1 VAAVGC
7 LVLGVAVLAGT
18 AALGL
23 PLLAPAAALA
33 LLAVP
38 LLLVRPV
45 AVLVLATVAEFA
57 NLSTVAAGN
66 GLPGGETAALV
77 FSALAALLA
86 WRRGQ
91 IRPGWSPLV
100 VVVLLYLL
108 AQTVSALANQ
118 TIDPSLTAAAAS
130 ETNLTA
136 VLETAKALLWPL
148 VAGMLLLIPG
158 RVPEAMARAIALT
171 LAVLAALTMFQEF
184 ALGNGT
190 SLAGLSN
197 VPLVADVG
205 GATARHAGPQGDAN
219 FWGRVLVLGLPFA
232 LSLAQMA
239 RRTGAKLGWLAAA
252 AAICGGIVLTGS
264 RGALLA
270 AFLVGLVWALLA
282 GGRWAKA
289 VLFAPVVGALALF
302 VPGVGSRLATLSL
315 LGTSDSLEV
324 VDPSLEGRLAAQR
337 VALEV
342 LVDHPVLGVGPGNFL
357 AVTQD
362 YLSRL
367 GLDTLPLAPH
377 NQYLEAAAEG
387 GLLGLTAWLL
397 VLGGGIL
404 VALRARLLARS
415 GGPAVAREAPLPLSN
430 AVLAALAG
438 WAVASVFLHLAT
450 FRTFLFVL
458 ALGAAL
464 DIRARRR
471 VEELRLQPDLGQSAG
486 GGPLT
491 TSATRTGSGRGR
503 RLRYAAAGLAGL
515 LVLGA
520 AALWNAAGP
529 QERTWS
535 ASSSMQLVSVDEGG
549 RTRRPTTWTRSAA
562 PVWSAPWPASWPA
575 RASPTRAWPGW
586 RRTRSTSRASRWRSP
601 GRCSRRSSSSPPPAR
616 TRTWRG
622 SSRRRPGPPHPAS
635 STTSARCTAS
645 ATWPGRR
652 SSRSTR
658 RPTTAAGHWC
668 RSGSAHSSPACP
680 WCPPSAPTA
689 GRPAASS
696 GDRWCRRRGGG
707 AHGVPTAQP
716 PGPPSAFPA
725 ATGTSP
731 SPVLPNAS
739 GRRAPALLR
748 RTSSPRW

>member
-1 VAAVGC
+1 MTRSVAPADVSRPAAESSVRPSPGSSGAGVGAVVAAVGC

-503 RLRYAAAGLAGL
+503 RLRSAAAGLAGL

-535 ASSSMQLVSVDEGG
+535 ASSSMQLVSVDEGQSDSPAYDLDTLS
-549 RTRRPTTWTRSAA
+549 RTGLVRTLAGIVASPRFADEGLARVAAYPIDVEGVTVEVTGSVQSALVVATATGPNPEVARFVAEETRAAASGFLNDISPLYGVRNVAGA
-562 PVWSAPWPASWPA
+562 PVIEEHPPSYDRRWALVPLGVGALLAGVSLVSAV
-575 RASPTRAWPGW
+575 RAH
-586 RRTRSTSRASRWRSP
+586 RREASRVQR
-601 GRCSRRSSSSPPPAR
+601 
-616 TRTWRG
+616 
-622 SSRRRPGPPHPAS
+622 
-635 STTSARCTAS
+635 
-645 ATWPGRR
+645 
-652 SSRSTR
+652 
-658 RPTTAAGHWC
+658 
-668 RSGSAHSSPACP
+668 
-680 WCPPSAPTA
+680 
-689 GRPAASS
+689 
-696 GDRWCRRRGGG
+696 
-707 AHGVPTAQP
+707 
-716 PGPPSAFPA
+716 
-725 ATGTSP
+725 
-731 SPVLPNAS
+731 
-739 GRRAPALLR
+739 
-748 RTSSPRW
+748 

>member
-1 VAAVGC
+1 MTRTAAPADVSRPAAESSVRPSTGSSGRGAGVGAVAAAVAC
-7 LVLGVAVLAGT
+7 LGVGVAVLAGT

-45 AVLVLATVAEFA
+45 AVLVLVTIAEFA
-57 NLSTVAAGN
+57 NLSTVAAEN

-77 FSALAALLA
+77 FAALAALLA
-86 WRRGQ
+86 WQRGQ
-91 IRPGWSPLV
+91 VRPGWSPLV

-118 TIDPSLTAAAAS
+118 DIDPSLTPAADS

-148 VAGMLLLIPG
+148 VVGMLLLVRG
-158 RVPEAMARAIALT
+158 RAPQAMARAIALT
-171 LAVLAALTMFQEF
+171 LAVLATLTMVQEF
-184 ALGNGT
+184 ALGNAT

-239 RRTGAKLGWLAAA
+239 RRASARLGWLTAA

-270 AFLVGLVWALLA
+270 AFLVGVIWALLA

-324 VDPSLEGRLAAQR
+324 VDPSLEGRLAAQQ

-357 AVTQD
+357 AVTEG

-397 VLGGGIL
+397 VLGGGFL

-450 FRTFLFVL
+450 FRTLLFVV

-471 VEELRLQPDLGQSAG
+471 VEELRLQPDPGEGVDA
-486 GGPLT
+486 GPLG
-491 TSATRTGSGRGR
+491 TSPTRAASPRGR
-503 RLRYAAAGLAGL
+503 WLRYSAAGLAGL

-535 ASSSMQLVSVDEGG
+535 ASSSMQLVSVDEGRSDSPAYDLDTLS
-549 RTRRPTTWTRSAA
+549 RTGLVRTLAGI
-562 PVWSAPWPASWPA
+562 V
-575 RASPTRAWPGW
+575 ASPRFAEEGLARVAAYPVDVEGVTVEVTGSVQSALVVVTATGPNPDVARFVAEETRAAASGFLNSISPLYGVRNVAGEPLVEENEASYD
-586 RRTRSTSRASRWRSP
+586 RRWALVPLGVAGLITVGLLVSVV
-601 GRCSRRSSSSPPPAR
+601 
-616 TRTWRG
+616 
-622 SSRRRPGPPHPAS
+622 RRRP
-635 STTSARCTAS
+635 
-645 ATWPGRR
+645 RR
-652 SSRSTR
+652 E
-658 RPTTAAGHWC
+658 
-668 RSGSAHSSPACP
+668 
-680 WCPPSAPTA
+680 A
-689 GRPAASS
+689 GR
-696 GDRWCRRRGGG
+696 
-707 AHGVPTAQP
+707 
-716 PGPPSAFPA
+716 
-725 ATGTSP
+725 
-731 SPVLPNAS
+731 VL
-739 GRRAPALLR
+739 R
-748 RTSSPRW
+748 

>member
-1 VAAVGC
+1 VAAVAC
-7 LVLGVAVLAGT
+7 LGAGVAILAAT

-23 PLLAPAAALA
+23 PLLAPAVALA

-57 NLSTVAAGN
+57 NLSTVAAVN
-66 GLPGGETAALV
+66 GLPGGETVALV
-77 FSALAALLA
+77 FAALATLLA

-100 VVVLLYLL
+100 VVALLYLL
-108 AQTVSALANQ
+108 AQVVSALANQ
-118 TIDPSLTAAAAS
+118 TIDPSLTPAAES

-148 VAGMLLLIPG
+148 IVGMLLLVPG

-171 LAVLAALTMFQEF
+171 LALLAALTMVQEF
-184 ALGNGT
+184 VIGNAT

-219 FWGRVLVLGLPFA
+219 FWGRVLALGLPFA

-239 RRTGAKLGWLAAA
+239 GRTRAMLGWLTVAAS
-252 AAICGGIVLTGS
+252 ICGGIVLTGS

-270 AFLVGLVWALLA
+270 AFLVGLGWALLA

-289 VLFAPVVGALALF
+289 VLFAPIVGALALF

-315 LGTSDSLEV
+315 LGTSDSLKV

-337 VALEV
+337 VAVEV
-342 LVDHPVLGVGPGNFL
+342 FVDHPVLGVGPGNFL
-357 AVTQD
+357 AVTEG

-367 GLDTLPLAPH
+367 ALDTLPLAPH

-387 GLLGLTAWLL
+387 GLLGLAAWLIL
-397 VLGGGIL
+397 LGGGIF

-415 GGPAVAREAPLPLSN
+415 GGPAVAREAPVPLSN

-450 FRTFLFVL
+450 FRTLLFVV

-471 VEELRLQPDLGQSAG
+471 VEELRLQPDPVQGVAAT
-486 GGPLT
+486 PLAPSP
-491 TSATRTGSGRGR
+491 TSTGLRRGR
-503 RLRYAAAGLAGL
+503 WVRYAAAALAGL
-515 LVLGA
+515 LLLGA
-520 AALWNAAGP
+520 AALWTAAGP
-529 QERTWS
+529 RERTWS
-535 ASSSMQLVSVDEGG
+535 ASSSMQLVSVDEGQSDSPAYDLDTLS
-549 RTRRPTTWTRSAA
+549 RTGLVRTLAGIVASPRFAEEGLARVAAYPVDVGGVTVEVTGSVRSALVVVTA
-562 PVWSAPWPASWPA
+562 TGPDPAVAGFVAEETRLAASDYLNDISPLYGVRDVAGEPVIEEHEPSYDRRWALVPLGVAALLAGVSLVSAV
-575 RASPTRAWPGW
+575 RA
-586 RRTRSTSRASRWRSP
+586 
-601 GRCSRRSSSSPPPAR
+601 
-616 TRTWRG
+616 
-622 SSRRRPGPPHPAS
+622 RRRE
-635 STTSARCTAS
+635 
-645 ATWPGRR
+645 GRR
-652 SSRSTR
+652 VLWWET
-658 RPTTAAGHWC
+658 
-668 RSGSAHSSPACP
+668 
-680 WCPPSAPTA
+680 
-689 GRPAASS
+689 GR
-696 GDRWCRRRGGG
+696 
-707 AHGVPTAQP
+707 
-716 PGPPSAFPA
+716 
-725 ATGTSP
+725 
-731 SPVLPNAS
+731 
-739 GRRAPALLR
+739 
-748 RTSSPRW
+748 

>member
-1 VAAVGC
+1 MTRTAAPADVSRPAAESSVRPSTGSSGRGAGIGAVAAAVAC
-7 LVLGVAVLAGT
+7 LGVGVAVLAGT

-45 AVLVLATVAEFA
+45 AVLVLVTFAEFA
-57 NLSTVAAGN
+57 NLSTVAAEN

-77 FSALAALLA
+77 FAALAALLA
-86 WRRGQ
+86 WQRGQ
-91 IRPGWSPLV
+91 VRPGWSPLV

-118 TIDPSLTAAAAS
+118 DIDPSLTPAADS

-148 VAGMLLLIPG
+148 VVGMLLLVRG
-158 RVPEAMARAIALT
+158 RAPQAMARAIALT
-171 LAVLAALTMFQEF
+171 LAVLATLTMVQEF
-184 ALGNGT
+184 VLGNAT
-190 SLAGLSN
+190 SLGGLSN
-197 VPLVADVG
+197 VPLIADVG

-232 LSLAQMA
+232 LSLTQMA
-239 RRTGAKLGWLAAA
+239 GRASARLGWLAAA

-270 AFLVGLVWALLA
+270 AFLVGVIWALLA

-324 VDPSLEGRLAAQR
+324 VDPSLEGRLAAQQ

-357 AVTQD
+357 AVTEG

-397 VLGGGIL
+397 VLGGGFL

-450 FRTFLFVL
+450 FRTLLFVI

-464 DIRARRR
+464 DIRARRQA
-471 VEELRLQPDLGQSAG
+471 EELRLQPDPEQGAG
-486 GGPLT
+486 AGRLA
-491 TSATRTGSGRGR
+491 TSPRAASPRGR
-503 RLRYAAAGLAGL
+503 WLRYTAAGLAGL

-535 ASSSMQLVSVDEGG
+535 ASSSMQLVSVDEGRSNSPAYDLDTLS
-549 RTRRPTTWTRSAA
+549 RTGLVRTLAGI
-562 PVWSAPWPASWPA
+562 V
-575 RASPTRAWPGW
+575 ASPRFAEEGLARVAAYPVDVEGVTVEVTGSVQSALVVVTATGPNPDVAGFVAEETRAAASGFLNSISPLYGVRNVAGEPVVEENEPSYD
-586 RRTRSTSRASRWRSP
+586 RRWALVPLGVAGLVVVGLLVSVV
-601 GRCSRRSSSSPPPAR
+601 
-616 TRTWRG
+616 
-622 SSRRRPGPPHPAS
+622 RRRPRQEAS
-635 STTSARCTAS
+635 
-645 ATWPGRR
+645 
-652 SSRSTR
+652 
-658 RPTTAAGHWC
+658 
-668 RSGSAHSSPACP
+668 
-680 WCPPSAPTA
+680 
-689 GRPAASS
+689 
-696 GDRWCRRRGGG
+696 
-707 AHGVPTAQP
+707 
-716 PGPPSAFPA
+716 
-725 ATGTSP
+725 
-731 SPVLPNAS
+731 
-739 GRRAPALLR
+739 RALR
-748 RTSSPRW
+748 

>member
-1 VAAVGC
+1 VGI
-7 LVLGVAVLAGT
+7 AVLAGT

-23 PLLAPAAALA
+23 PLLAPAVALA

-45 AVLVLATVAEFA
+45 AVLVLATIAEFA

-91 IRPGWSPLV
+91 LRPGWSPLV
-100 VVVLLYLL
+100 VVALLYLL
-108 AQTVSALANQ
+108 AQAVSALANQ
-118 TIDPSLTAAAAS
+118 NIDPSLTPAAGN
-130 ETNLTA
+130 ETNLIA

-148 VAGMLLLIPG
+148 VVGVLLLVRG
-158 RVPEAMARAIALT
+158 RAPQAMARAIALT
-171 LAVLAALTMFQEF
+171 LAVLAALTMVQEF
-184 ALGNGT
+184 AIGNGS

-239 RRTGAKLGWLAAA
+239 RRASERLGWFAAA

-270 AFLVGLVWALLA
+270 AFLVALVWALLA

-289 VLFAPVVGALALF
+289 VLFAPVAGALALF

-315 LGTSDSLEV
+315 LGTSDGLEV

-337 VALEV
+337 VASEV

-357 AVTQD
+357 AVTQA
-362 YLSRL
+362 YLGRL

-397 VLGGGIL
+397 LLGGGIL

-450 FRTFLFVL
+450 FRTFLLVI

-471 VEELRLQPDLGQSAG
+471 VAELRLQPTSGQDA
-486 GGPLT
+486 GPLA
-491 TSATRTGSGRGR
+491 TSSTRARSRRGR
-503 RLRYAAAGLAGL
+503 WLRYTAAGLAGL

-520 AALWNAAGP
+520 AALWNAAGT

-535 ASSSMQLVSVDEGG
+535 ASSSMQLVSVDEGRSDSPAYDLDTLS
-549 RTRRPTTWTRSAA
+549 RTGLVRTLAGI
-562 PVWSAPWPASWPA
+562 V
-575 RASPTRAWPGW
+575 ASPRFAEEGLARVAAYPVDVEGVTVEVTGSVQSALVVVTATGPNPDVARFVAEETRAAASGFLNDISPLYGVRNVAGEPVIEEHEPSYD
-586 RRTRSTSRASRWRSP
+586 RRWALVPLGVAALLAGVSLVSAVRA
-601 GRCSRRSSSSPPPAR
+601 
-616 TRTWRG
+616 
-622 SSRRRPGPPHPAS
+622 RRREA
-635 STTSARCTAS
+635 
-645 ATWPGRR
+645 
-652 SSRSTR
+652 
-658 RPTTAAGHWC
+658 
-668 RSGSAHSSPACP
+668 
-680 WCPPSAPTA
+680 
-689 GRPAASS
+689 
-696 GDRWCRRRGGG
+696 DR
-707 AHGVPTAQP
+707 
-716 PGPPSAFPA
+716 
-725 ATGTSP
+725 
-731 SPVLPNAS
+731 VL
-739 GRRAPALLR
+739 G
-748 RTSSPRW
+748 

>member
-1 VAAVGC
+1 MTRTAAPADVSRPAAESSVRPSTASSRPVAGAVAAAVGC
-7 LVLGVAVLAGT
+7 LVLGVVVLAGT

-45 AVLVLATVAEFA
+45 AVLVLATVAELA
-57 NLSTVAAGN
+57 NLSTVAAEN

-118 TIDPSLTAAAAS
+118 TIDPSLTPAADS

-148 VAGMLLLIPG
+148 VVGMLLLIPG

-171 LAVLAALTMFQEF
+171 LALLAALTVVQEF
-184 ALGNGT
+184 ALGNAS

-239 RRTGAKLGWLAAA
+239 RSTGARLGWLTAAA
-252 AAICGGIVLTGS
+252 SICGGIVLTGS

-289 VLFAPVVGALALF
+289 VLFAPVVAALALF

-324 VDPSLEGRLAAQR
+324 VDPSLEGRLAAQQ
-337 VALEV
+337 VAFEV

-357 AVTQD
+357 AVTEG

-397 VLGGGIL
+397 VLGGGIM

-450 FRTFLFVL
+450 FRTFLFVI

-471 VEELRLQPDLGQSAG
+471 VEELRLQPDPGQGAG
-486 GGPLT
+486 AHPLAT
-491 TSATRTGSGRGR
+491 PPTRTGSRRGR
-503 RLRYAAAGLAGL
+503 WVRYTAAGLAGL

-529 QERTWS
+529 QQRTWS
-535 ASSSMQLVSVDEGG
+535 ASASMQLVSVDEGRSDSPAYDLDTLSRTGLVRTLAGIVASPRFADEG
-549 RTRRPTTWTRSAA
+549 RARVAAYPVDVEGVTVEVTGSVRSALVVVTA
-562 PVWSAPWPASWPA
+562 TGPNPDVARFVAEETRFAASTFLNDISPLYGVRPVTGEPVIEEHEPSYDPRWALVPLGCAGLIAVGLLVSVV
-575 RASPTRAWPGW
+575 RAH
-586 RRTRSTSRASRWRSP
+586 RR
-601 GRCSRRSSSSPPPAR
+601 G
-616 TRTWRG
+616 
-622 SSRRRPGPPHPAS
+622 
-635 STTSARCTAS
+635 
-645 ATWPGRR
+645 
-652 SSRSTR
+652 
-658 RPTTAAGHWC
+658 
-668 RSGSAHSSPACP
+668 
-680 WCPPSAPTA
+680 A
-689 GRPAASS
+689 GR
-696 GDRWCRRRGGG
+696 
-707 AHGVPTAQP
+707 
-716 PGPPSAFPA
+716 
-725 ATGTSP
+725 
-731 SPVLPNAS
+731 VL
-739 GRRAPALLR
+739 R
-748 RTSSPRW
+748 